1 MSLYYEPDPAND
13 DDEPLLPPILTP
25 VVVPNNV
32 DVFTKA
38 IASASNSEAGT
49 VYYSENPEYLEVA
62 VVLIPEVSKVKCN
75 QMLYVMMVAAGDAI
89 GALAPPEVAV
99 TFSYPGLIL
108 SLIHI

>member
-49 VYYSENPEYLEVA
+49 VYYSESPEYLEVA
-62 VVLIPEVSKVKCN
+62 VVLIPEVPKVKCN
-75 QMLYVMMVAAGDAI
+75 HAI
-89 GALAPPEVAV
+89 CHDGCSWRRYWC
-99 TFSYPGLIL
+99 FS
-108 SLIHI
+108 ST